1 MYYKEILEIR
11 EDNDKVYFCFYPNSN
26 EQKIIGFPKKN
37 SNDLS
42 FSAGKEFDRL
52 QVVQIDDA
60 KLMMSS
66 LMKLAVHTHPIME
79 LCHPNSLKL
88 LE

>member
-1 MYYKEILEIR
+1 MNYKEILEIR
-11 EDNDKVYFCFYPNSN
+11 EDKNKVYFCFYPNGN

-37 SNDLS
+37 SNKLS
-42 FSAGKEFDRL
+42 FSAGKNFDNL
-52 QVVQIDDA
+52 QVVEIEEA

-66 LMKLAVHTHPIME
+66 LMKIAVQSHPVME
-79 LCHPNSLKL
+79 LCHPSSMLL